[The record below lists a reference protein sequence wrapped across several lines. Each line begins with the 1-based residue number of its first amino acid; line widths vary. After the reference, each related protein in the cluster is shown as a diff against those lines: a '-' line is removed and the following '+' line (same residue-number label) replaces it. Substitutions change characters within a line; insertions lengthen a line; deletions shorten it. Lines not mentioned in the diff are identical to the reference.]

1 MTQNRQKGICNKA
14 GFMKGGDHHYSRASC
29 SNCANGPYLPSFS
42 HHPLLFPIL
51 SSSNNIMIQSHFC
64 KKKFRGCHSFSVQ
77 FLGLS
82 SSLFSILSRFW
93 IAWGSTVTHIAN
105 GLVMG
110 LCAEKEVLFAH
121 TRRAALSDNTNCRRP
136 TLLTS
141 PPLCICCQI
150 LFHFHTNHLER
161 GSRPH
166 SAGRVLCRPCGLAQ
180 LTPYCAITPLNC
192 YLLCCLLL
200 SKCTVTVKGHCVSWD

>member
-1 MTQNRQKGICNKA
+1 
-14 GFMKGGDHHYSRASC
+14 
-29 SNCANGPYLPSFS
+29 
-42 HHPLLFPIL
+42 
-51 SSSNNIMIQSHFC
+51 MIQSHFWQ
-64 KKKFRGCHSFSVQ
+64 KKKSCSFLTSPLV
-77 FLGLS
+77 FS
-82 SSLFSILSRFW
+82 PSCPVSELFG
-93 IAWGSTVTHIAN
+93 GSAVTRIAN

-110 LCAEKEVLFAH
+110 LCAEKEVLFAR

-141 PPLCICCQI
+141 PPLGICCQI

-200 SKCTVTVKGHCVSWD
+200 SKCTVTIKGHRVSWD